1 MKLEE
6 RRRALVHLKRHPGHT
21 DSRIARELGVAPST
35 VSRWR
40 WEAGLAPAERQDHAK
55 GRTRRKQVTARPLG
69 EALVGRVRAASAA
82 KRRR

>member
-6 RRRALVHLKRHPGHT
+6 RRRALELLRRHPGWT
-21 DSRIARELGVAPST
+21 DSRVGRMLGVAPST

-55 GRTRRKQVTARPLG
+55 GRTRRKQLVATPLVERIRERRP
-69 EALVGRVRAASAA
+69 
-82 KRRR
+82 